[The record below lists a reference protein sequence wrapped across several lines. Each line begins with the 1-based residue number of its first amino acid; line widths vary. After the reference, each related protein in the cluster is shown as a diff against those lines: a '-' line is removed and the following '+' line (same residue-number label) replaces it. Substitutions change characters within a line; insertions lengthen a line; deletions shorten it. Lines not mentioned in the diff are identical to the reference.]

1 MPDERS
7 LNLKLLFKIPIL
19 TAFLMGTGVLN
30 AEVLVG
36 AHDPTVIRDT
46 RGVYTLLTTN
56 NLLQV
61 RQSTDEI
68 NWKVVGNIVPAVPA
82 WVTTALGPSVTDIWA
97 PDARYRNGTYW
108 VYYACSSFGTN
119 NSVIGL
125 ATNPTLDP
133 TAANYKWTD
142 QGLVF
147 QSSSANNY
155 NAIDPASYV
164 DLNGN
169 AWMIFGSF
177 WDGIKMIAIDPAT
190 GKQLASNTKVYSLAS
205 RGGGAIEGSHPD
217 RAR

>member
-1 MPDERS
+1 MNGS
-7 LNLKLLFKIPIL
+7 SNLKSFFKIPGLIIFI
-19 TAFLMGTGVLN
+19 AGPCVLN

-56 NLLQV
+56 NLLQI

-68 NWKVVGNIVPAVPA
+68 NWKVVGNIVPSVPA

-125 ATNPTLDP
+125 AT
-133 TAANYKWTD
+133 
-142 QGLVF
+142 
-147 QSSSANNY
+147 
-155 NAIDPASYV
+155 
-164 DLNGN
+164 
-169 AWMIFGSF
+169 
-177 WDGIKMIAIDPAT
+177 
-190 GKQLASNTKVYSLAS
+190 
-205 RGGGAIEGSHPD
+205 
-217 RAR
+217 